1 MSINTMS
8 INTMSINTSNMAST
22 NKNIVKFTPADFE
35 RIKNNGFV
43 CPLSPQTIAIIQS
56 LADQVGAPEY
66 IKTPQ
71 FEKRLDNT
79 VGANVDSSSSAAYD
93 KRSDS
98 SAAYDRRGDN
108 RRRRGGNGSK
118 NYELSDEAWE
128 GVRNFKAT
136 LMVKKEGMAA
146 VIDQIR
152 KHLNKMTAK
161 TYDTLRDNIIKEIE
175 GITEGI
181 QENIEYIEDEE
192 FIAEINKIGEAL
204 FTIASGNSFY
214 SNMYAKLY
222 KELMAKFGFMK
233 TIFETNFK
241 KFNTL
246 FQDFTYCDPNKDYD
260 QFCLNNKV
268 NEKRRA
274 LSLFY
279 VNLMKEELIDVK
291 EIRTILEQIQTS
303 MLSAIKEPEKK
314 NIVDEMAEIVYI
326 IIVNGHE
333 QLKTLEEDDGWENIE
348 DFINTVS
355 VYKVANF
362 PSITNKTIFKFMDI
376 LDVF

>member
-1 MSINTMS
+1 MNSL
-8 INTMSINTSNMAST
+8 
-22 NKNIVKFTPADFE
+22 VKFTPTDFE

-43 CPLSPQTIAIIQS
+43 CPLTPETIAIIQA
-56 LADQVGAPEY
+56 LADQVGSPEY

-71 FEKRLDNT
+71 FEKRDI
-79 VGANVDSSSSAAYD
+79 YD
-93 KRSDS
+93 KKENGRGGGGSGQGDRK
-98 SAAYDRRGDN
+98 RRGVGV
-108 RRRRGGNGSK
+108 GGGVK
-118 NYELSDEAWE
+118 TYEFSDEGWE
-128 GVRNFKAT
+128 NVRNFKAT
-136 LMVKKEGMAA
+136 LIVKKEGMGA

-161 TYDTLRDNIIKEIE
+161 TYDTLRDNIIKEIAN
-175 GITEGI
+175 ITEGI
-181 QENIEYIEDEE
+181 LDNQNTLDTLAKTDQE
-192 FIAEINKIGEAL
+192 FIQEINKIGEAL

-222 KELMAKFGFMK
+222 KELMAKFAFMK
-233 TIFETNFK
+233 TIFETNFQ

-260 QFCLNNKV
+260 QFCQNNKV

-279 VNLMKEELIDVK
+279 VNLMKEQLIESG
-291 EIRTILEQIQTS
+291 EIEKILAQLQTNL
-303 MLSAIKEPEKK
+303 MKAIKEPDQK
-314 NIVDEMAEIVYI
+314 NIVDEMAEVIYI

-333 QLKTLEEDDGWENIE
+333 QLKELDTIEE
-348 DFINTVS
+348 FVKTVAG
-355 VYKVANF
+355 YKANSF

>member
-1 MSINTMS
+1 MATINTVKSSIN
-8 INTMSINTSNMAST
+8 
-22 NKNIVKFTPADFE
+22 NIPLIKFTPTDFE
-35 RIKNNGFV
+35 RVKNNGFI
-43 CPLSPQTIAIIQS
+43 CPISLETIAIIQA

-71 FEKRLDNT
+71 FEKHEI
-79 VGANVDSSSSAAYD
+79 YD
-93 KRSDS
+93 KKDQGRTGDRDRDRNKRGIKKT
-98 SAAYDRRGDN
+98 YDFAD
-108 RRRRGGNGSK
+108 
-118 NYELSDEAWE
+118 DAWE
-128 GVRNFKAT
+128 SVRNFKAT
-136 LMVKKEGMAA
+136 LIVKKEGMAA

-161 TYDTLRDNIIKEIE
+161 TYDTLRDNIIKEIA

-181 QENIEYIEDEE
+181 LENQHTLDCVEDQD
-192 FIAEINKIGEAL
+192 FITEINKIGEAL

-214 SNMYAKLY
+214 STMYARLY
-222 KELMAKFGFMK
+222 KELMAQFAFMK
-233 TIFETNFK
+233 TIFETNFQ

-260 QFCLNNKV
+260 QFCQNNKV

-279 VNLMKEELIDVK
+279 VNLMKEKLIEPK
-291 EIRTILEQIQTS
+291 EIDKILGQLQTN
-303 MLSAIKEPEKK
+303 LLKAISEPEQK
-314 NIVDEMAEIVYI
+314 NIVDEMGEVIYI

-333 QLKTLEEDDGWENIE
+333 KLKEWDEDKWDVIEE
-348 DFINTVS
+348 FVKTVAG
-355 VYKVANF
+355 YKANSS

>member
-1 MSINTMS
+1 MATINTVKSSIN
-8 INTMSINTSNMAST
+8 
-22 NKNIVKFTPADFE
+22 NIPLIKFTPTDFE
-35 RIKNNGFV
+35 RVKNNGFS
-43 CPLSPQTIAIIQS
+43 CPISLETIAIIQA

-71 FEKRLDNT
+71 FEKHEI
-79 VGANVDSSSSAAYD
+79 YD
-93 KRSDS
+93 KKDQGRTGDRDRNKRGIKKTYEFADDS
-98 SAAYDRRGDN
+98 
-108 RRRRGGNGSK
+108 
-118 NYELSDEAWE
+118 WE
-128 GVRNFKAT
+128 SVRNFKAT
-136 LMVKKEGMAA
+136 LIVKKEGMAA

-161 TYDTLRDNIIKEIE
+161 TYDTLRDNIIKEIA
-175 GITEGI
+175 GLTEGI
-181 QENIEYIEDEE
+181 LENQHTLDCVEDQD
-192 FIAEINKIGEAL
+192 FITEINKIGEAL

-214 SNMYAKLY
+214 STMYARLY
-222 KELMAKFGFMK
+222 KELMAQFAFMK
-233 TIFETNFK
+233 TIFETNFQ

-260 QFCLNNKV
+260 QFCQNNKV

-279 VNLMKEELIDVK
+279 VNLMKEKLIEPK
-291 EIRTILEQIQTS
+291 EIDKILGQLQTN
-303 MLSAIKEPEKK
+303 LLKAISEPEQK
-314 NIVDEMAEIVYI
+314 NIVDEMGEVIYI

-333 QLKTLEEDDGWENIE
+333 KLKEWDEDKWDVIEE
-348 DFINTVS
+348 FVKTVAG
-355 VYKVANF
+355 YKANSS

>member
-1 MSINTMS
+1 MAAFNTVKLS
-8 INTMSINTSNMAST
+8 NSNTPLI
-22 NKNIVKFTPADFE
+22 KFTPLDFE
-35 RIKNNGFV
+35 RIKNNGFNS
-43 CPLSPQTIAIIQS
+43 PLSLETIAVIQA

-71 FEKRLDNT
+71 FEKRD
-79 VGANVDSSSSAAYD
+79 VYD
-93 KRSDS
+93 KKDS
-98 SAAYDRRGDN
+98 NRTGGDRDRTRRGI
-108 RRRRGGNGSK
+108 K
-118 NYELSDEAWE
+118 KIYEFADDASWE
-128 GVRNFKAT
+128 SVRNFKAT
-136 LMVKKEGMAA
+136 LIVKKEGMAA

-161 TYDTLRDNIIKEIE
+161 TYDTLRDNIIKEIA

-181 QENIEYIEDEE
+181 LENQHTLDCVEDQD
-192 FIAEINKIGEAL
+192 FITEINKIGEAL

-214 SNMYAKLY
+214 STMYARLY
-222 KELMAKFGFMK
+222 KELMAQFAFMK
-233 TIFETNFK
+233 TIFETNFQ

-260 QFCLNNKV
+260 QFCQNNKV

-279 VNLMKEELIDVK
+279 VNLMKEKLIEPK
-291 EIRTILEQIQTS
+291 EIDMILVQLQTN
-303 MLSAIKEPEKK
+303 LLKAISEPEQK
-314 NIVDEMAEIVYI
+314 NIVDEMAEVIYI

-333 QLKTLEEDDGWENIE
+333 KLKEWDEDKWDVIEE
-348 DFINTVS
+348 FVKTVAG
-355 VYKVANF
+355 YKANSS

>member
-1 MSINTMS
+1 MAAVNTININTMS
-8 INTMSINTSNMAST
+8 NNTTPI
-22 NKNIVKFTPADFE
+22 IKFIPTDFE
-35 RIKNNGFV
+35 RIKNNGFSF
-43 CPLSPQTIAIIQS
+43 PLSPETISIIQA

-71 FEKRLDNT
+71 FEKRDI
-79 VGANVDSSSSAAYD
+79 YD
-93 KRSDS
+93 KKEQVRTGDR
-98 SAAYDRRGDN
+98 DRDRTRRGI
-108 RRRRGGNGSK
+108 K
-118 NYELSDEAWE
+118 KAYEFADDACWE
-128 GVRNFKAT
+128 SVRNFKAT
-136 LMVKKEGMAA
+136 LIVKKEGMAA

-161 TYDTLRDNIIKEIE
+161 TYDTLRDNIIKEIA
-175 GITEGI
+175 GITEGVL
-181 QENIEYIEDEE
+181 ENQHTLDYVEDQE
-192 FIAEINKIGEAL
+192 FITEINKIGEAL

-214 SNMYAKLY
+214 STMYARLY
-222 KELMAKFGFMK
+222 KELMAQFAFMK
-233 TIFETNFK
+233 TIFETNFQ

-260 QFCLNNKV
+260 QFCQNNKV

-279 VNLMKEELIDVK
+279 INLMKEKLIEAK
-291 EIRTILEQIQTS
+291 EIDQILGQLQTN
-303 MLSAIKEPEKK
+303 LLKAITEPEQK
-314 NIVDEMAEIVYI
+314 NIVDEMAEVIYI

-333 QLKTLEEDDGWENIE
+333 KLKDWNEDKWEVIEE
-348 DFINTVS
+348 FVKTVAD
-355 VYKVANF
+355 YKANSF

>member
-1 MSINTMS
+1 MNSL
-8 INTMSINTSNMAST
+8 
-22 NKNIVKFTPADFE
+22 VKFTPTDFE

-43 CPLSPQTIAIIQS
+43 CPLTPETIAIIQA
-56 LADQVGAPEY
+56 LADQVGSPEY

-71 FEKRLDNT
+71 FEKRDI
-79 VGANVDSSSSAAYD
+79 YD
-93 KRSDS
+93 KKDNGRGGGGTGQGDRK
-98 SAAYDRRGDN
+98 RRGV
-108 RRRRGGNGSK
+108 GGVK
-118 NYELSDEAWE
+118 TYEFSDEGWE
-128 GVRNFKAT
+128 NVRNFKAT
-136 LMVKKEGMAA
+136 LIVKKEGMGA

-161 TYDTLRDNIIKEIE
+161 TYDTLRDNIIKEIAN
-175 GITEGI
+175 ITEGI
-181 QENIEYIEDEE
+181 LDNQNTLDTLAETDQE
-192 FIAEINKIGEAL
+192 FIQEINKIGEAL

-222 KELMAKFGFMK
+222 KELMAHFAFMK
-233 TIFETNFK
+233 TIFETNFQ

-260 QFCLNNKV
+260 QFCQNNKV

-279 VNLMKEELIDVK
+279 VNLMKEQLIESG
-291 EIRTILEQIQTS
+291 EIEKILAQLQTNL
-303 MLSAIKEPEKK
+303 MKAIKEPDQK
-314 NIVDEMAEIVYI
+314 NIVDEMAEVIYI

-333 QLKTLEEDDGWENIE
+333 QLKDLDTLEE
-348 DFINTVS
+348 FVKTVAG
-355 VYKVANF
+355 YKANSS